1 MTFIMKNFFVLI
13 LVGFLFVS
21 CTKDRSAE
29 SKGEIHPIIK
39 ELEQKYAP
47 DKRVA
52 IFNVSIV
59 EEGRNIILKGDV
71 DTKEAKDELLAKF
84 REGKNDVLDS
94 IEVLPSDKL
103 GKKQW
108 GIITVSVANM
118 RNDPREGAELGTQAL
133 MGSIVKIWKRHRGYV
148 YAQTSDKY
156 LGWADPDQMQ
166 LVTEQQA
173 EVWNKAKKVFVTSMF
188 ELVRR
193 EQNQQSL
200 PVCDITAGGV
210 LKDLG
215 TMNGWTKVELADGQ
229 TGFLPKASVIDYSA
243 WGTKIRPTPDNIER
257 TGKFLMGAPYLW
269 GGTSIKGVDCSGFTK
284 TVFLLNGVLLNRDAN
299 QQADQGIEVEPG
311 KNFENLKKG
320 DLLFFGRKAEEG
332 RPERIVH
339 VGIYL
344 NNKEYIHSSGKVQI
358 NSFDPD
364 SPLFNE
370 YNLKR
375 FVRARRVIAATP
387 QVAEVKTK

>member
-1 MTFIMKNFFVLI
+1 MKKYSLLFAASLFI
-13 LVGFLFVS
+13 VS
-21 CTKDRSAE
+21 CSKDRPD
-29 SKGEIHPIIK
+29 EIKVEDHPIIK
-39 ELEQKYAP
+39 ELQQKYAP

-52 IFNVSIV
+52 IFNVSIL
-59 EEGRNIILKGDV
+59 EEGRNVVLKGDV
-71 DTKEAKDELLAKF
+71 ESREAKEELLAKL
-84 REGKNDVLDS
+84 REEKKDILDS

-118 RNDPREGAELGTQAL
+118 RTDPREGAELGTQAL
-133 MGSIVKIWKRHRGYV
+133 MGTIVKIWKRHRGYV
-148 YAQTSDKY
+148 YVQTPDKY

-173 EVWNKAKKVFVTSMF
+173 EEWSRAKKIFVTSMY

-193 EQNQQSL
+193 EPNQQSL
-200 PVCDITAGGV
+200 PVCDITAGGL

-215 TMNGWTKVELADGQ
+215 TKNGWTKVELADGQ
-229 TGFLPKASVIDYSA
+229 TGFLPAASVIDYAA
-243 WGTKIRPTPDNIER
+243 WGTTLKPAPENVER
-257 TGKFLMGAPYLW
+257 TGKFLMGVPYLW

-284 TVFLLNGVLLNRDAN
+284 TVFLLNGMLLNRDAN
-299 QQADQGIEVEPG
+299 QQADQGVEVEPG

-320 DLLFFGRKAEEG
+320 DLLFFGRKAEDG
-332 RPERIVH
+332 KPERIVH

-344 NNKEYIHSSGKVQI
+344 NNREYIHSSGKVQI

-364 SPLFNE
+364 SPIFNE

-375 FVRARRVIAATP
+375 FVRARRVIASAP
-387 QVAEVKTK
+387 QVEEVKTN